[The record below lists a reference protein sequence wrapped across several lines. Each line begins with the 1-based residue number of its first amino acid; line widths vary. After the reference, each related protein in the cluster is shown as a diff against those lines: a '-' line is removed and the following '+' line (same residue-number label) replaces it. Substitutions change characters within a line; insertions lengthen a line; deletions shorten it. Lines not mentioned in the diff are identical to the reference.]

1 MIFARTK
8 TQLDQRARVGHLLA
22 LPSVVGLVAAHGVFA
37 GLIPAAGGF
46 SVQVMFADQGLLNG
60 SGSFGIDFL
69 LASRTTCFLAF
80 RITF

>member
-1 MIFARTK
+1 MIFAGAQTK
-8 TQLDQRARVGHLLA
+8 LDQRTGIRDLLA

-37 GLIPAAGGF
+37 GLIPASGGF
-46 SVQVMFADQGLLNG
+46 SVQVVFADQGLLDG